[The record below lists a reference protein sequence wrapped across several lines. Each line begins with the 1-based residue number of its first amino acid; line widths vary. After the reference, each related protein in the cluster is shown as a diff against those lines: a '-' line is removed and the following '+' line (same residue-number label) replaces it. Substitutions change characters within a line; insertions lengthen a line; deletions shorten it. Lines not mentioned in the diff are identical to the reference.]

1 MKKLIN
7 GIAIILIGSAICT
20 AAASIIKVAKLEENV
35 KSDHEMIKETNDN
48 VKEIRTMLVNHMV
61 KE

>member
-7 GIAIILIGSAICT
+7 YVAGVLIASALCT
-20 AAASIIKVAKLEENV
+20 AGAAIIKVAKIEENV

-48 VKEIRTMLVNHMV
+48 VKEIRTMFVRHLE
-61 KE
+61 K